1 MRSTAVRLA
10 RIIPRSALLEP
21 TRVLKAGSSL
31 PVDADAS
38 SKASASSQTPK
49 SLKPNTRS
57 SAFSSST
64 ADADAG
70 ADLDADASST
80 PLDSPAYASTLIDRS
95 TRLYDMQPTPSKR
108 DAPSL
113 MRDLLARKA
122 SMGAAYPMNIR
133 LEAPL
138 VKAKLREVKPRA
150 RKMLKM
156 MMREQ

>member
-21 TRVLKAGSSL
+21 ARVLRAGSSL

-38 SKASASSQTPK
+38 SKTSASLPK
-49 SLKPNTRS
+49 ESKSDTTS
-57 SAFSSST
+57 SDLSSFTS
-64 ADADAG
+64 
-70 ADLDADASST
+70 DADASST